1 MTNSVAPKL
10 GSYHFGHYKPL
21 IMILPEELL
30 ALDSNK
36 ATFHN
41 DINNHISMKLVIL
54 K

>member
-1 MTNSVAPKL
+1 MN
-10 GSYHFGHYKPL
+10 
-21 IMILPEELL
+21 LPEELL

-41 DINNHISMKLVIL
+41 GINNHISMKLVVL